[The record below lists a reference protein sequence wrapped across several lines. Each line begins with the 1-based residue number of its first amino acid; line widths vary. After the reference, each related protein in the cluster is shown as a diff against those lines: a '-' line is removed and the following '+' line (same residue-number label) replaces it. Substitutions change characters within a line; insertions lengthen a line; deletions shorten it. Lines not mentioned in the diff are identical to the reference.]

1 MIAGNEANRVLRLET
16 ECDLLA
22 DFEVG
27 EAAGLRQGD
36 PDVDACSLFA
46 DQHRRLRAVE
56 QEALDMAG
64 KMLRSGRQLG
74 RVAREVNRFGAHEGF
89 DSLTGCDL
97 SPHPRT

>member
-36 PDVDACSLFA
+36 PDVDAPTRGMPSA
-46 DQHRRLRAVE
+46 T
-56 QEALDMAG
+56 
-64 KMLRSGRQLG
+64 
-74 RVAREVNRFGAHEGF
+74 GF
-89 DSLTGCDL
+89 INSE
-97 SPHPRT
+97 